1 MCPVGLDLARDF
13 WAEEVAP
20 RLGPLGRV
28 VAAGLVGEGSECF
41 GFDDTLSR
49 DHDWGP
55 AVCLWLRRADR
66 DAAVPIRAALAHLPS
81 SFHGH
86 RVRRPSLEAVHR
98 TGLLEV
104 EGFYRR
110 FTGLER
116 PPATPEEWLAC
127 PGYALAACTNGAVFA
142 DGPGAFSAHREA
154 LLAHYPE
161 PVRRLRLAAHLE
173 AAAQGGQ
180 YNLPR
185 ALQRSDRVAATLAL
199 AAFLRHA
206 MAAAFL
212 LARRYPPFSKWT
224 HRALTELP
232 APWPELARC
241 LTDLARATTA
251 RETDRRV
258 EAAAALLAGG
268 LVRDGI
274 PAGQGLFLL
283 DHAHRIR
290 ESIDDPHI
298 LALHP
303 RID

>member
-1 MCPVGLDLARDF
+1 MRPVGLALAREL

-20 RLGPLGRV
+20 RLGDLAEA

-41 GFDDTLSR
+41 GFDDELSR

-55 AVCLWLRRADR
+55 ALCLWLRRADR
-66 DAAVPIRAALAHLPS
+66 DAAPPIRAALAGLPPT
-81 SFHGH
+81 FKGH
-86 RVRRPSLEAVHR
+86 RLRRPSPEAAHR

-116 PPATPEEWLAC
+116 PPETPEAWMAC
-127 PGYALAACTNGAVFA
+127 PGFALAACTNGAVFA
-142 DGPGAFSAHREA
+142 DGPGAFTAHRNA
-154 LLAHYPE
+154 LLAFYPE
-161 PVRRLRLAAHLE
+161 PVRRLKLAAHLE

-180 YNLPR
+180 YNMPR
-185 ALQRSDRVAATLAL
+185 AFKRSDRVAAALAL

-224 HRALTELP
+224 HRALGELP
-232 APWPELARC
+232 DPGPELAHC
-241 LTDLARATTA
+241 LAELARATTLRA
-251 RETDRRV
+251 ASGRV
-258 EAAAALLAGG
+258 EAAAALITGALRREG
-268 LVRDGI
+268 LPTG
-274 PAGQGLFLL
+274 PGLFLL
-283 DHAHRIR
+283 DPARRIR
-290 ESIDDPHI
+290 EGIEDPH
-298 LALHP
+298 LRALNP